1 MTDLHS
7 SATMTAAVS
16 AALADP
22 GPDDGAL
29 LRSIVRLT
37 RAIFS
42 AGACSVLLLDEETGE
57 LVFEAVAGDGEEFL
71 VGTRFAADR
80 GVAGWVLASG
90 EPVATDDLG
99 GTHMFARDLAERTG
113 YVPGA
118 IMVVPVVYAG
128 AVLGVLEV
136 LDPKSR
142 HDSHIAD
149 LDLLLIVGEQ
159 AGISLRSL
167 ARARSAQHAL
177 AHGGADYEGLAALVQ
192 LLDRAQPDQRAAGLR
207 LVSSLHDILRCS
219 LVT

>member
-1 MTDLHS
+1 MTDLHP

-29 LRSIVRLT
+29 LTSIVRLT
-37 RAIFS
+37 RTIFE
-42 AGACSVLLLDEETGE
+42 AGACSLLLLDGDTGE

-71 VGTRFAADR
+71 VGARFPADR

-90 EPVATDDLG
+90 EPVAIDDLG
-99 GTHMFARDLAERTG
+99 DTDMFARDLAERTG

-118 IMVVPVVYAG
+118 IMVVPVVYDGSA
-128 AVLGVLEV
+128 LGVLEV
-136 LDPKSR
+136 LDPQSR
-142 HDSHIAD
+142 HGSHIAD

-159 AGISLRSL
+159 AGISLRCL

-192 LLDRAQPDQRAAGLR
+192 LIERAQPDLRAAGMR
-207 LVSSLHDILRCS
+207 LVESLYDMLRSSLVS
-219 LVT
+219 